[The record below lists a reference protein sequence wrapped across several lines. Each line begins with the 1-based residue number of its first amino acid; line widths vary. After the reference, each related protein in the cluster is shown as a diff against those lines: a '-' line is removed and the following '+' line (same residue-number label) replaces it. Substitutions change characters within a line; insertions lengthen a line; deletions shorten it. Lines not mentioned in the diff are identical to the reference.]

1 MDTIEHG
8 GDGKA
13 AGEGVGG
20 GFFCWR
26 HGTGKQLGGRRIVP
40 KAGRL
45 VKSGGLARVS
55 AADKFK
61 GRLKGFQT
69 AFWAY
74 SLWFLR

>member
-8 GDGKA
+8 GDGDA
-13 AGEGVGG
+13 AGEVCV
-20 GFFCWR
+20 FFCWR
-26 HGTGKQLGGRRIVP
+26 HGAGTGWAGRRIVP

-55 AADKFK
+55 AADRFK